1 MEQAKSKTLKIITT
15 NSNFIGRVATTIR
28 NILVP
33 TKIGMNSF
41 LISMKRRGYIKADK
55 LLEKIKS
62 VPSKT
67 QREEAERRYNTAY
80 EEYLEAVDKYIMDSI
95 YAKVRTDRANKIEKK
110 ALADY
115 YKINTNKSE
124 QYEEYKCKKQ
134 LFLLSLD
141 YKLLKVSGKKID
153 EKYEEIFALKSTKI
167 YRNLLKNYSVRLADN
182 RLVSIEKKNS
192 IYMEIFRCLAEYVKE
207 ILPLEM
213 KHSKVNKYAKIQ
225 GEIDKYNSYLGKLDE
240 KDNLERTIILL
251 NLSRTLFTHS
261 LPMPIIEECFGKLLR
276 DTRILLMKAEVKA
289 KKEKI
294 FSMIKTI
301 IVELHQSVLESKIYW
316 ENKEEKK
323 IQMDFWK
330 KYQEA
335 ETEKD
340 KDIQIIIKEL
350 KELKK
355 DKKIRERA
363 LRKYYY
369 NSLRELG
376 VNPIFGYTKKMKKI
390 MRYTRYV
397 EAV

>member
-134 LFLLSLD
+134 LFLLALD

-213 KHSKVNKYAKIQ
+213 KHSKVNKYGKIQ
-225 GEIDKYNSYLGKLDE
+225 DEIDKYNSYLGKLDE

-376 VNPIFGYTKKMKKI
+376 INPIFGYTKKMKKI

>member
-1 MEQAKSKTLKIITT
+1 
-15 NSNFIGRVATTIR
+15 
-28 NILVP
+28 
-33 TKIGMNSF
+33 
-41 LISMKRRGYIKADK
+41 
-55 LLEKIKS
+55 
-62 VPSKT
+62 
-67 QREEAERRYNTAY
+67 
-80 EEYLEAVDKYIMDSI
+80 MDSI

-134 LFLLSLD
+134 LFLLALD

-213 KHSKVNKYAKIQ
+213 KHSKVNKYGKIQ

-261 LPMPIIEECFGKLLR
+261 LPMPVIEECFRK
-276 DTRILLMKAEVKA
+276 
-289 KKEKI
+289 
-294 FSMIKTI
+294 
-301 IVELHQSVLESKIYW
+301 
-316 ENKEEKK
+316 
-323 IQMDFWK
+323 
-330 KYQEA
+330 
-335 ETEKD
+335 
-340 KDIQIIIKEL
+340 IIKRYKNTFNEYYKWEKRKSIL
-350 KELKK
+350 N
-355 DKKIRERA
+355 DKNNKSRITS
-363 LRKYYY
+363 KC
-369 NSLRELG
+369 
-376 VNPIFGYTKKMKKI
+376 F
-390 MRYTRYV
+390 RY
-397 EAV
+397 